1 MNDSLTKSDKIIVLK
16 SIFDVNNQRKF
27 KKKSLEN
34 INLEDNFLQ
43 KKTFFFL
50 VSISKLLL
58 LITIIMLNC

>member
-43 KKTFFFL
+43 KKPFFF
-50 VSISKLLL
+50 
-58 LITIIMLNC
+58 